1 MRRSG
6 VLASLLLCLAA
17 PAVHAQTDMREK
29 IAELLTFGVCGQ
41 PLCLDL
47 DGQSG
52 NIHGNHFIP
61 SVTNGAGTIQGFLND
76 AIALNASNFP
86 ISGTSGGLTVK
97 FVGGLPVKT
106 SSSLGPVFGERAQT
120 LGRGRFLMGA
130 NISGI
135 RFKTLRGVP
144 IDNMTLNFTHEDVGN
159 PGLGDLPYENDLV
172 QVNMS
177 LYVDLLVSSFTM
189 TYGLF
194 DNMDVSVAVPLV
206 NTSLKGRSTAQI
218 LQIGGTSLHY
228 FGGTATN
235 PILQASTAT
244 FGSATGIGDM
254 ATRMKWRLLDRD
266 GLSLAL
272 LGDIRWATG
281 DEKQLLGSGKTS
293 WRGLL
298 IASSRFGTFN
308 PHLNIGYFS
317 RNSDAAN
324 DAMIANA
331 GFDQALNDWTTLAVD
346 VLSEWQVGD
355 SKFDLPSKVS
365 YVAPA
370 VRSITPLPLPDKADN
385 RMNASIGFKFKFGGA
400 STIVTNAQ
408 VPLLRGGLQ
417 PNVIWTTGLEFNF

>member
-1 MRRSG
+1 MRRPG
-6 VLASLLLCLAA
+6 VLACLLVCLTVPSLAA
-17 PAVHAQTDMREK
+17 QSSMRDK
-29 IAELLTFGVCGQ
+29 IAELLTYGVCGE

-47 DGQSG
+47 DGQ
-52 NIHGNHFIP
+52 NTFHGDHFIP
-61 SVTNGAGTIQGFLND
+61 AVSTGAGTIQGFLND

-130 NISGI
+130 NLSGI

-144 IDNMTLNFTHEDVGN
+144 IDNMTLNFTHQDIGN
-159 PGLGDLPYENDLV
+159 PGLGDLAYENDLV
-172 QVNMS
+172 QVRMS
-177 LYVDLLVSSFTM
+177 LFVDLLVSSFFA

-194 DNMDVSVAVPLV
+194 DGVDLSVAVPLV

-228 FGGTATN
+228 FGGTAAD
-235 PILQASTAT
+235 PILQSSTAT
-244 FGSATGIGDM
+244 FGSATGIGDV
-254 ATRMKWRLLDRD
+254 ATRLKIRLFD
-266 GLSLAL
+266 GENLAMAV
-272 LGDIRWATG
+272 LGDVRWATG
-281 DEKQLLGSGKTS
+281 DEEQLLGAGKS
-293 WRGLL
+293 SFRGLA
-298 IASSRFGTFN
+298 IFSSRFGSFN
-308 PHLNIGYFS
+308 PHVNVGYFY

-324 DAMIANA
+324 DAFILNG

-346 VLSEWQVGD
+346 ILSEWQVGD
-355 SKFDLPSKVS
+355 SKFELPPTVD
-365 YVAPA
+365 YVLPA
-370 VRSITPLPLPDKADN
+370 ERSITPLPLPDKADN
-385 RMNASIGFKFKFGGA
+385 RMNASLGFKFKFGGA
-400 STIVTNAQ
+400 STLVTNAQ

>member
-6 VLASLLLCLAA
+6 VLASLFLCLAV
-17 PAVHAQTDMREK
+17 PAVHAQTDMRDK

-61 SVTNGAGTIQGFLND
+61 AVTTGAGTIQGFLND

-172 QVNMS
+172 QVNMA

-228 FGGTATN
+228 FGGTAAN

-254 ATRMKWRLLDRD
+254 ATRLKWRLLDRD

-281 DEKQLLGSGKTS
+281 DEKQLLGAGQTS

-308 PHLNIGYFS
+308 PHLNLGYFS

-324 DAMIANA
+324 DAFIANA

-346 VLSEWQVGD
+346 VLSEWQSGD
-355 SKFDLPSKVS
+355 SKFELPRKVA

>member
-1 MRRSG
+1 MTLLFTGAILSG
-6 VLASLLLCLAA
+6 S
-17 PAVHAQTDMREK
+17 
-29 IAELLTFGVCGQ
+29 
-41 PLCLDL
+41 
-47 DGQSG
+47 
-52 NIHGNHFIP
+52 
-61 SVTNGAGTIQGFLND
+61 
-76 AIALNASNFP
+76 
-86 ISGTSGGLTVK
+86 
-97 FVGGLPVKT
+97 VGG
-106 SSSLGPVFGERAQT
+106 VFLA
-120 LGRGRFLMGA
+120 
-130 NISGI
+130 
-135 RFKTLRGVP
+135 
-144 IDNMTLNFTHEDVGN
+144 
-159 PGLGDLPYENDLV
+159 YENDLV

-228 FGGTATN
+228 FGGTAAN

-254 ATRMKWRLLDRD
+254 ATRLKWRLLDRD

-281 DEKQLLGSGKTS
+281 DEKQLLGAGQTS

-308 PHLNIGYFS
+308 PHLNLGYFS

-324 DAMIANA
+324 DAFIANA
-331 GFDQALNDWTTLAVD
+331 GFDPALNDWTTLAVD

-365 YVAPA
+365 YVLPA